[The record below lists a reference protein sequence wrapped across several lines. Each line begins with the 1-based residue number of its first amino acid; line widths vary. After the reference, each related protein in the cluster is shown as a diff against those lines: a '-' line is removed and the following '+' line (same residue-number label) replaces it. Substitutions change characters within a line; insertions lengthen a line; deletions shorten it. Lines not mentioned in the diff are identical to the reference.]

1 MSQGTDWVGGKAA
14 NNADAANPKSN
25 EALAKL
31 AEAFAQETAGARQG
45 LLQAMEEVLSTGGST
60 IPIINRSIEASH
72 QASSNALKSTDEDL
86 ARTGLAG
93 TPFGENIRAGQKQQ
107 GQMSA
112 AMEGEKLAQ
121 AIFQMIPNLI
131 LGQGQS
137 AMSGLGGA
145 ATNSSNLT
153 NSMMNNITKSIW
165 MGK

>member
-1 MSQGTDWVGGKAA
+1 MGQGTDWVGGKAA

-31 AEAFAQETAGARQG
+31 AEGFAQETTGARQG
-45 LLQAMEEVLSTGGST
+45 LLKAMEDVLATGGT
-60 IPIINRSIEASH
+60 NVPIISSSIDASRR
-72 QASSNALKSTDEDL
+72 ASSNALKATNEDL

-93 TPFGENIRAGQKQQ
+93 TPFGENIRAGQTQE
-107 GQMSA
+107 GQLASA
-112 AMEGEKLAQ
+112 AEGEKLAQ
-121 AIFQMIPNLI
+121 AIFQMIPNLV
-131 LGQGQS
+131 LGQGQN
-137 AMSGLGGA
+137 AMGGLGGA